1 MPTKTDVMTKQEKT
15 YFWAIY
21 DAITNEAYKQGDFI
35 CCGFKVDDEVHA
47 LVKATLD
54 CEMHGSTLRREDA

>member
-1 MPTKTDVMTKQEKT
+1 MTEQEKD
-15 YFWAIY
+15 YYWAIY
-21 DAITNEAYKQGDFI
+21 DAIMNEAIKQGEFI
-35 CCGFKVDDEVHA
+35 CCGFNVNDEVEA